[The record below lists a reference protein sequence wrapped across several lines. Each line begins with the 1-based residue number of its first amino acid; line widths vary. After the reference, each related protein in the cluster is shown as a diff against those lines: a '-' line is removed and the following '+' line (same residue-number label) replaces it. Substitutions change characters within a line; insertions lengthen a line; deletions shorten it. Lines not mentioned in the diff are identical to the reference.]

1 MNQPN
6 GVNTGYS
13 YDTASRLTGV
23 NGIAYTLDAN
33 GNRIQMTD
41 WEGMTTYSYDAL
53 DRLMQATYPTST
65 VTYTLDSVGNRLSD
79 SMASFAYDPSD
90 RITNSGFTYDAN
102 GNLLADG
109 TATYEYDAANR
120 LVRTT
125 RNGVVTSYG
134 YDGWGNLVQDTLT
147 GISQPGGAHE
157 HYLFRDVASLADI
170 QMHCA
175 RISPDHHS
183 IFNQAGMDSLIQSW
197 Q

>member
-90 RITNSGFTYDAN
+90 RITNSGYTYDVN

-109 TATYEYDAANR
+109 MASYEYDAANR

-134 YDGWGNLVQDTLT
+134 YDGWGNLVQETLT
-147 GISQPGGAHE
+147 GIS
-157 HYLFRDVASLADI
+157 LARRS
-170 QMHCA
+170 A
-175 RISPDHHS
+175 
-183 IFNQAGMDSLIQSW
+183 
-197 Q
+197 